1 MSLRQYIIFEYM
13 NDTSINLYD
22 YNLPKELIASEPL
35 DQREQSKLLHLAH
48 NSMQAY
54 ERKFYD
60 LLEVLNPGDLLIL
73 NNTRV
78 IPARINMHKDTGGKI
93 EILFHRKISN
103 DICEAIFSSSRPP
116 QINAL
121 LSVDSNATFKVL
133 SLNKNILTLESIDKH
148 SIFELFEKYGE
159 VPLPKYI
166 KRPASHNDK
175 SKYQTV
181 YAELN
186 GSVAAPTAG
195 LHFSDDM
202 IKKLIRKG
210 INIKFITL
218 HISYNTFKPI
228 TSESYLNHEIG
239 SEYINIEDDI
249 FSLINETKNSR
260 KRVIAVGTTVTRAIE
275 YCYTNNIQ
283 KSYDGPADLFIYPGY
298 NFLAVDCI
306 ITNFHLPKSSLLL
319 LVCAFFGKD
328 RILDAYKFAV
338 KNNYRFYSYGDCMF
352 LER

>member
-1 MSLRQYIIFEYM
+1 MSVRQYIIFVYM
-13 NDTSINLYD
+13 NNTSIHLYD
-22 YNLPKELIASEPL
+22 YNLPKEQIASEPL
-35 DQREQSKLLHLAH
+35 DRREQSKLLHLTYN
-48 NSMQAY
+48 NSQFH

-60 LLEVLNPGDLLIL
+60 LLDVLNPGDLLIL

-78 IPARINMHKDTGGKI
+78 NPARIYMQKDTGGKI
-93 EILFHRKISN
+93 EMLFHRKISN
-103 DICEAIFSSSRPP
+103 DICEVVFSSSRPP
-116 QINAL
+116 KINATL
-121 LSVDSNATFKVL
+121 TTNGNTIFKVL
-133 SLNKNILTLESIDKH
+133 SLTDNILTLKSIGKM
-148 SIFELFEKYGE
+148 SIFELYEKYGE

-166 KRPASHNDK
+166 KRAVSNSDK
-175 SKYQTV
+175 NKYQTV
-181 YAELN
+181 YAESN

-202 IKKLIRKG
+202 IKQLIQKG

-228 TSESYLNHEIG
+228 TSESYLDHEIG
-239 SEYINIEDDI
+239 SEYINIDDDI
-249 FSLINETKNSR
+249 FKLINKTKNLE

-275 YCYTNNIQ
+275 FCYKNNIQ

-298 NFLAVDCI
+298 NFIAVDCI

-328 RILDAYKFAV
+328 RILDAYNYAV

>member
-1 MSLRQYIIFEYM
+1 M
-13 NDTSINLYD
+13 NNTSIHLYD
-22 YNLPKELIASEPL
+22 YNLPKEQIASEPL
-35 DQREQSKLLHLAH
+35 DQREHSKLLHLTQ
-48 NSMQAY
+48 NSSRLY

-78 IPARINMHKDTGGKI
+78 IPARIYMQKDTGGKI

-103 DICEAIFSSSRPP
+103 DICEAVFSSSRPP
-116 QINAL
+116 KINATL
-121 LSVDSNATFKVL
+121 TLGGNTIFKIL
-133 SLNKNILTLESIDKH
+133 SLTKNILTLQSIGQM
-148 SIFELFEKYGE
+148 SIFELYEKYGE

-166 KRPASHNDK
+166 KRSASNSDK
-175 SKYQTV
+175 NKYQTV
-181 YAELN
+181 YAESN

-195 LHFSDDM
+195 LHFSDCM
-202 IKKLIRKG
+202 IKELINKG

-228 TSESYLNHEIG
+228 TSESYLDHEIG

-249 FSLINETKNSR
+249 FKLINETKKLK

-275 YCYTNNIQ
+275 FCYKNNIQ
-283 KSYDGPADLFIYPGY
+283 ESYDGPADLFIYPGY
-298 NFLAVDCI
+298 NFIAVDCI

-328 RILDAYKFAV
+328 RILDAYNFAV

>member
-1 MSLRQYIIFEYM
+1 MSLRQYIIFVYM

-22 YNLPKELIASEPL
+22 YNLPKKLIASEPL

-48 NSMQAY
+48 NRMQTY

-60 LLEVLNPGDLLIL
+60 LLDMLNPGDLLIL

-78 IPARINMHKDTGGKI
+78 IPARINMQKDTGGKI

-116 QINAL
+116 QINSL
-121 LSVDSNATFKVL
+121 LSIDSNVIFKVL
-133 SLNKNILTLESIDKH
+133 SLNKNILTLESVDKH
-148 SIFELFEKYGE
+148 SIFELYEKYGE

-175 SKYQTV
+175 NKYQTV

-202 IKKLIRKG
+202 IKKLIQKG
-210 INIKFITL
+210 VNIKFITL

-228 TSESYLNHEIG
+228 TSESYLDHEIG
-239 SEYINIEDDI
+239 SEYIHIEDDI
-249 FSLINETKNSR
+249 FSLINETKNLR

-275 YCYTNNIQ
+275 YCYTNKIQ